1 MNDSLDLKLNQHFP
15 GKAVRKDLLQ
25 RVKRGTNVPSFVLEF
40 LLAKY
45 CASDDVQEI
54 EEGLKVVLSTLQENF
69 VSPDQSNA
77 AQVTVQQKGRFS
89 FIDKIQV
96 YYSEKEK
103 RTWAR
108 MANFG
113 SGRIAINEQFYRDQS
128 ERIYEGGIWAEC
140 TLGFN
145 PTEDD
150 DYSFFIQ
157 ELKPIQLPRFDYDGF
172 CRARAQFTTDEWID
186 VLIRSFG
193 LEPSKMPRRLKFHY
207 LARLFPLVEANYNYI
222 ELGPR
227 GNGKSYSFSEFSPYS
242 TLLGA
247 PTSASSLWWNA
258 GRKKVGLIGYWDV
271 VAFDEVGV
279 GVVVKDR
286 ETFQIMKQYMAN
298 GNFTRGTGEVTA
310 FASMVFLGNI
320 DDAIQDVVASAEH
333 NLFKP
338 LHPVFDLA
346 IQDRFHYYLPGW
358 EVPKA
363 RQESLTSNFGLIIE
377 YLATAL
383 HHSSRRVN
391 RFAYAKENC
400 KLGPGYAQRDQTAVL
415 KTVCALL
422 KLLHP
427 GDDKS
432 KHPACEPTPVELDE
446 YLAYAIE
453 GRRRVKEQLNKL
465 KSDDEFAHID
475 LGFVASDGNLRV
487 VNCPESQGVPAMLS
501 PPRVNRLA
509 TASVPMT
516 APASTQ
522 PATLPKPR
530 VEPAP
535 AVSPAPVAA
544 PAPIGPL
551 PAVTTPEPPS
561 APVTV
566 AAIPQERH
574 YRIHYGATGFSYAS
588 IFGEY
593 LPGAKS
599 IRVEDAY
606 IRHQHQI
613 LNFLKFCELA
623 VRLAKPKHIHLVT
636 KFDSETE
643 RLEALAKLATIGE
656 SLRSHDVV
664 LEVEVRETLHDRQ
677 VVLDNGW
684 TVKVGRGFD
693 IYQRPDD
700 WLHIGASDMDL
711 RPCLETSVDIYR
723 TQL

>member
-1 MNDSLDLKLNQHFP
+1 MSDSLDLKLNQFFA
-15 GKAVRKDLLQ
+15 GKSVRKDLLQ

-45 CASDDVQEI
+45 CATDDPQEI
-54 EEGLKVVLSTLQENF
+54 EDGLKVVLKTLHENF
-69 VSPDQSNA
+69 VSPDQANG
-77 AQVTVQQKGRFS
+77 AQITVQQKGRHT

-113 SGRIAINEQFYRDQS
+113 SGRIAINEKFFREQS
-128 ERIYEGGIWAEC
+128 DRIFEGGIWAEC
-140 TLGFN
+140 TLAFN

-150 DYSFFIQ
+150 DYSFYIDD
-157 ELKPIQLPRFDYDGF
+157 LKPIQLPRFDYDGY
-172 CRARAQFTTDEWID
+172 CQLRSNFTTDEWLD
-186 VLIRSFG
+186 VLVRSFG
-193 LEPSKMPRRLKFHY
+193 LEPSKMSRRLKFHY

-258 GRKKVGLIGYWDV
+258 SRKKVGLIGYWDV

-320 DDAIQDVVASAEH
+320 DDAIRDVVNSAEY

-338 LHPVFDLA
+338 LHAVFDLA
-346 IQDRFHYYLPGW
+346 IQDRFHCYVPGW
-358 EVPKA
+358 EIPKA
-363 RQESLTSNFGLIIE
+363 SQESLTQHFGLIIE
-377 YLATAL
+377 YLASAF

-391 RFAYAKENC
+391 RFAYVKSAC
-400 KLGPGYAQRDQTAVL
+400 KLGVGYAQRDQTAVL
-415 KTVCALL
+415 KSVCALL

-427 GDDKS
+427 G
-432 KHPACEPTPVELDE
+432 CEPTPSELDE
-446 YLAYAIE
+446 YLAYAVE

-465 KSDDEFAHID
+465 KADDEFAHINLTYFD
-475 LGFVASDGNLRV
+475 STGKEIVAY
-487 VNCPESQGVPAMLS
+487 CPESKNAEATQNPMRTNRLSGDDGATPAPSPSKAESKEVKTSGSVQSVDEIKNNLQSSDLS
-501 PPRVNRLA
+501 PI
-509 TASVPMT
+509 ASVPQLT
-516 APASTQ
+516 
-522 PATLPKPR
+522 
-530 VEPAP
+530 
-535 AVSPAPVAA
+535 
-544 PAPIGPL
+544 
-551 PAVTTPEPPS
+551 
-561 APVTV
+561 
-566 AAIPQERH
+566 ERH
-574 YRIHYGATGFSYAS
+574 YRIHYDAIGYSYES
-588 IFGEY
+588 IMGDY
-593 LPGAKS
+593 LPGAEE
-599 IRVEDAY
+599 ILVEDAY

-623 VRLAKPKHIHLVT
+623 VRIAKPKKIKLVT
-636 KFDSETE
+636 KFDDEAE
-643 RLEALAKLATIGE
+643 KAEALAKLATIGE
-656 SLRSHDVV
+656 SLKAHDVE
-664 LEVEVRETLHDRQ
+664 LTIEVKETLHDRHI
-677 VVLDNGW
+677 VLSNGW
-684 TVKVGRGFD
+684 TVKIGRGFD

-700 WLHIGASDMDL
+700 WLHIGASDMYL
-711 RPCLETSVDIYR
+711 RPCLETSVDIFK
-723 TQL
+723 TN

>member
-1 MNDSLDLKLNQHFP
+1 MPDPLDLKLNQNFL

-40 LLAKY
+40 ILAKY
-45 CASDDVQEI
+45 CASDDAQEV
-54 EEGLKVVLSTLQENF
+54 EDGLKVVLRTLQENF

-77 AQVTVQQKGRFS
+77 AQVMVQQKGRFS

-157 ELKPIQLPRFDYDGF
+157 ELKPIQLPRFDYDGY
-172 CRARAQFTTDEWID
+172 CKARAQFTTDEWID

-193 LEPSKMPRRLKFHY
+193 LEPSTMSRRLKFHY

-346 IQDRFHYYLPGW
+346 IQDRFHYYVPGW

-363 RQESLTSNFGLIIE
+363 RQESLTANYGLIIE

-383 HHSSRRVN
+383 HHSSRKVN

-427 GDDKS
+427 GEDPA
-432 KHPACEPTPVELDE
+432 KHPCCNPMPKELDE
-446 YLAYAIE
+446 YLAYAVE

-475 LGFVASDGNLRV
+475 LGFIASDGNLRV
-487 VNCPESQGVPAMLS
+487 VECPETKGVSATLNPA
-501 PPRVNRLA
+501 RVNRLSQA
-509 TASVPMT
+509 
-516 APASTQ
+516 
-522 PATLPKPR
+522 
-530 VEPAP
+530 PAP
-535 AVSPAPVAA
+535 AVAPQDATAPRTVAPITDKPALAPAVAPLPASVPAPV
-544 PAPIGPL
+544 I
-551 PAVTTPEPPS
+551 AVAGAS
-561 APVTV
+561 ASEAKVPV
-566 AAIPQERH
+566 ERH

-593 LPGAKS
+593 LPSAKH
-599 IRVEDAY
+599 ILVEDAY

-613 LNFLKFCELA
+613 SNFLKFCELA
-623 VRLAKPKHIHLVT
+623 VRLAKPKTIKLVT
-636 KFDSETE
+636 KFDSEPE
-643 RLEALAKLATIGE
+643 RLEALAKLSTIGD
-656 SLRSHDVV
+656 SLRLHDVA
-664 LEVEVRETLHDRQ
+664 LEIEVRDTLHDRQ

-684 TVKVGRGFD
+684 VVKIGRGFD
-693 IYQRPDD
+693 FYQRPDD

-711 RPCLETSVDIYR
+711 RPCLETTVDIFP
-723 TQL
+723 LKP